1 MTAQREIR
9 LITAAV
15 VAAEGICPDEVLRVL
30 HAQPLRAVVGVG
42 HHVLAAQSIAS
53 AHAVGGHPPLEL
65 HVLEVIRTLVAVL
78 VLHPR
83 DGALAGLRHLFD
95 TAGGAY
101 HLRFFG
107 VELLGVAVVA
117 DNLLTLGHGLHQCV
131 VAPIL
136 DVHTEALQQLV
147 GVARERDVT
156 DDPERVAVVLF
167 GDVGARLFRPLHVVE
182 PILQFP
188 CLQPGVLEVRVAIML
203 HGPCLLVQRIGRIS
217 THKDVER
224 VACTACVGDGGPV
237 DGRHVVRNPV
247 ILTGDEVPGILNR
260 FQLAILH
267 ELRLNLWSH
276 ALTRS
281 QLIHCYNS
289 HIVILFGDCLISFS
303 LCSTTQNCAVAI
315 AQQHIVAIIKSSIGN
330 ISVISAVVIQC
341 QPHERLNQ
349 QIEAIR
355 NDA

>member
-30 HAQPLRAVVGVG
+30 HAQPLWAVVGVG
-42 HHVLAAQSIAS
+42 HHVLAAQSLAS

-224 VACTACVGDGGPV
+224 VACTACIRDGGTV
-237 DGRHVVRNPV
+237 DGRHVVRDSV
-247 ILTGDEVPGILNR
+247 ILTRNQVPGVACIL
-260 FQLAILH
+260 QLCPSLEDGLYLLLVACSRCQRVQCH
-267 ELRLNLWSH
+267 D
-276 ALTRS
+276 
-281 QLIHCYNS
+281 S
-289 HIVILFGDCLISFS
+289 HIVRVC
-303 LCSTTQNCAVAI
+303 
-315 AQQHIVAIIKSSIGN
+315 
-330 ISVISAVVIQC
+330 
-341 QPHERLNQ
+341 
-349 QIEAIR
+349 
-355 NDA
+355 